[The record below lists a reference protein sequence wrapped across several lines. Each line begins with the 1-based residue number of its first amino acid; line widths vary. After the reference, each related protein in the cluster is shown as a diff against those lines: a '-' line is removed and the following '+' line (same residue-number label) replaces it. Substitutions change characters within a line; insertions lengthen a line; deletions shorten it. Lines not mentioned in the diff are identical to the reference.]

1 VRPTWEARFA
11 HDATA
16 LDAKLSQH
24 RNNLIFAF
32 ASLMRLSYTTRREG
46 PNWAPLGEE
55 YNMKLH
61 QKSVR
66 ARLLP
71 SLLGASALAFG
82 FSAPALAQEAPAAED
97 DGSGLKEII
106 VTARKVSENLQDVP
120 VAVTAFSGD
129 DLEKQNIQRVENL
142 ASFTPG
148 LRMVQAQSTP
158 TALTI
163 ALRGQVQTDILVTL
177 DPSVGTYVDGVYW
190 ARSYGLNGS
199 LLDLQSV
206 QVLKGPQGTLFGRNT
221 TGGALL
227 INSNDPDLDEYSGRI
242 SLTYGRFNEFEAT
255 AVSNIPIIPDKIAIR
270 LAGTR
275 FHRDGYTT
283 NNAPATA
290 VTAVGATVPVA
301 RGPFFGSQS
310 GRKFDERDRWNFRGK
325 LLAQLTD
332 TFSVMLSAEYYDA
345 DETAP
350 ARSLRLATNAYTAS
364 NTTYNTA
371 NTAALF
377 VGATN
382 AGLPVIPANFP
393 AILGVGYGRLNANI
407 AATTADPGIVL
418 NNERPYATARTYSY
432 GLTAALEVPWG
443 EAKLITGIRKIRT
456 NAGLD
461 LEGSQYAVHFTEGQ
475 QKVKQESAELQTTGK
490 AFGDALDFAAGVF
503 VFHEAGFD
511 QSLSISVPALN
522 GTTSHFAADID
533 NDSMGVYAQGSY
545 HITDALTFTGGVR
558 YSVDDKGI
566 TAYNNNYVRSTGVT
580 ICSIRGG
587 NLGALGVE
595 ILRAPGCAI
604 EQRDSFSGWSY
615 TAGVDYK
622 LSEGVLVYAKT
633 AKGFRSGGQ
642 NLRAP
647 SAAAFLPFQPEIA
660 YSHEIGFKGEFFD
673 RRVRLNFAA
682 YTSDINDIQR
692 STLISVPPVPPS
704 TVAGTATILS
714 NAGKVRVKGLEV
726 ELAAVVFPGFTVSA
740 SGGLVD
746 PKYIDFADL
755 SGDRSFERFTGIA
768 KKQFS
773 LAADYATSFGSNGKL
788 SLHLDYAWRGDTP
801 TAEFFFAA
809 NPQNAAIVE
818 ATTAKALGQ
827 VGARA
832 SVEFGNIGLAVF
844 GRNLTNERKYVQNL
858 LVAPLGYITG
868 IRNEPR
874 TFGVTATVKY

>member
-1 VRPTWEARFA
+1 
-11 HDATA
+11 
-16 LDAKLSQH
+16 
-24 RNNLIFAF
+24 
-32 ASLMRLSYTTRREG
+32 
-46 PNWAPLGEE
+46 
-55 YNMKLH
+55 MKLH

-364 NTTYNTA
+364 NSTYNTA

-382 AGLPVIPANFP
+382 AGLAVIPANFP

-418 NNERPYATARTYSY
+418 NNERPYATARTYTY

-456 NAGLD
+456 NTGLD

-475 QKVKQESAELQTTGK
+475 QKVKQESAELQTTGT
-490 AFGDALDFAAGVF
+490 AFGDALDFAAGLF

-545 HITDALTFTGGVR
+545 HITDALTFTGGLR

-580 ICSIRGG
+580 ICSISGG
-587 NLGALGVE
+587 NLGALGRE

-604 EQRDSFSGWSY
+604 GRRDSFSGWSY
-615 TAGVDYK
+615 NAGVDYK
-622 LSEGVLVYAKT
+622 LSDGVLVYAKT

-647 SAAAFLPFQPEIA
+647 SAASFLPFQPEIA
-660 YSHEIGFKGEFFD
+660 FSHEIGFKGEFFD

-692 STLISVPPVPPS
+692 TTLISVPPVPPS

-726 ELAAVVFPGFTVSA
+726 ELAAVVFPGLTVSA
-740 SGGLVD
+740 TGGLVD

-773 LAADYATSFGSNGKL
+773 LAADYATEFGSNGKL

-801 TAEFFFAA
+801 TAEYFFAA